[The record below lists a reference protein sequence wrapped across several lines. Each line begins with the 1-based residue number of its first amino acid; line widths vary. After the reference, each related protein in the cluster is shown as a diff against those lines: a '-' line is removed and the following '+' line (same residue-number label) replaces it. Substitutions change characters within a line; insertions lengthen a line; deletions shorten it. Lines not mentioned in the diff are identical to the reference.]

1 MTPEAWPWILWEK
14 NGLECADCDCHES
27 GNLPLIFLVRATT
40 CKDIF
45 HSFEFHFLATLV
57 PDSLVHIFIVR

>member
-1 MTPEAWPWILWEK
+1 MTPRPGLGVFWEK
-14 NGLECADCDCHES
+14 NGLECAGCDCHES
-27 GNLPLIFLVRATT
+27 GNLALIFLVRAMT

-57 PDSLVHIFIVR
+57 PGSLVHIFIAR